1 MHAASAEVPEED
13 ADAAGPSGGG
23 VLIEGITHRI
33 LAFLFLERYR
43 NGRTLSDGL
52 RRFFYSFDA
61 YATLVIWKV
70 HRPCCSGART
80 DRCAQSPQ

>member
-1 MHAASAEVPEED
+1 MGQMHAASAGGSQEEEVG
-13 ADAAGPSGGG
+13 AAGSRGG

-43 NGRTLSDGL
+43 DGRAPSDGL

-70 HRPCCSGART
+70 HHPY
-80 DRCAQSPQ
+80 